1 MRVGHELA
9 RRAGSLGRES
19 LFVES
24 GVCRRRNTGESGSPT
39 RRRRPRIGGLERVLV
54 RARSLRRASV
64 APHGRGTRPEQP
76 DDRARC
82 FCVSWL
88 INISLA
94 RTPAFRGK
102 MSRLLSAFFT
112 RVARAHAGRAS
123 SHSTPAACR
132 PPNLADGSHLTSPL
146 LPPPAV
152 YQNPDGGGVARPAD
166 VALVRKTG
174 QRDGP
179 ESNGPAQRVEP
190 RCRSRP
196 IKSNPVFGFV
206 VHGTGVT
213 AHCPRHG
220 P

>member
-102 MSRLLSAFFT
+102 MSKASE
-112 RVARAHAGRAS
+112 RVFLRAS
-123 SHSTPAACR
+123 RGPTPAEPRAIVPR
-132 PPNLADGSHLTSPL
+132 PPVGLLTRPMGGPL
-146 LPPPAV
+146 
-152 YQNPDGGGVARPAD
+152 
-166 VALVRKTG
+166 
-174 QRDGP
+174 
-179 ESNGPAQRVEP
+179 P
-190 RCRSRP
+190 RCSCRRRPYTKILISASHARRAYAHQARNWVVRS
-196 IKSNPVFGFV
+196 
-206 VHGTGVT
+206 
-213 AHCPRHG
+213 C
-220 P
+220 

>member
-1 MRVGHELA
+1 MSRPSRRRGWRAACVRRWWPTGPRLARTALRVGHELA
-9 RRAGSLGRES
+9 RRAGSLGHES

-24 GVCRRRNTGESGSPT
+24 GVCRRCNTGESGSPT

-102 MSRLLSAFFT
+102 MSRLLSAFFY
-112 RVARAHAGRAS
+112 ARREGPR
-123 SHSTPAACR
+123 R
-132 PPNLADGSHLTSPL
+132 LSP
-146 LPPPAV
+146 
-152 YQNPDGGGVARPAD
+152 
-166 VALVRKTG
+166 
-174 QRDGP
+174 
-179 ESNGPAQRVEP
+179 EP
-190 RCRSRP
+190 
-196 IKSNPVFGFV
+196 
-206 VHGTGVT
+206 
-213 AHCPRHG
+213 
-220 P
+220 